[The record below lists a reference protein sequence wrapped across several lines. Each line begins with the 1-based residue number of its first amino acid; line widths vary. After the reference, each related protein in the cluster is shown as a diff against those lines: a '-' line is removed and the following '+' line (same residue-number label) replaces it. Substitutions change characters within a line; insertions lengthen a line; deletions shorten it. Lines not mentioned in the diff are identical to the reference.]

1 MLQQAFDSARF
12 HPYHARAMASLML
25 EPVPPADLAS
35 SGQVIETTGKIEDFQ
50 RLVGIVDADLSAL
63 PAARIPQQWRQAAV
77 DITLHFGWIDDRPGV
92 PALEG
97 RVTATVAAV
106 CQRCLAPFE
115 LALDTAL
122 KLLLPRSGTMPAD
135 CDGYEIWEFDE
146 NKVSPA
152 DIVEEALI
160 MAMPLSALHE
170 SSDDCIAFSDDVHVD
185 DSKAVRPFE
194 DLRSLMANN
203 DRKN

>member
-1 MLQQAFDSARF
+1 
-12 HPYHARAMASLML
+12 
-25 EPVPPADLAS
+25 VPPADLAS
-35 SGQVIETTGKIEDFQ
+35 SGQVIETTGKIEDFE
-50 RLVGIVDADLSAL
+50 RLVGIIDADLSAL

-77 DITLHFGWIDDRPGV
+77 DITLHFGWIDARPGV

-97 RVTATVAAV
+97 RVTARVAAV

-115 LALDTAL
+115 LGLDTAL
-122 KLLLPRSGTMPAD
+122 KLLLPRSGTMPAE

-146 NKVSPA
+146 NTVSPT

-170 SSDDCIAFSDDVHVD
+170 SSDDCIAFIDDGHAG
-185 DSKAVRPFE
+185 DSKTVRPFE
-194 DLRSLMANN
+194 DLRSLMAN
-203 DRKN
+203 DDTKN